1 LYSWRE
7 RYGCANEHNGRVPR
21 DFWLEDWEK
30 QAIIGFH
37 RKNPLEGYRRLTF
50 MIVVLA
56 NSEVADNL
64 GVALLP
70 SIPLFASV
78 AGAGGGFLGFLSPP
92 RYLVWVASFL
102 YWAKMKG
109 RRRSAALHSGPDSA
123 FGSHPCV
130 ALSSGRQLDGKA
142 FVGPPPLWPIRDKS
156 QGARGTASPH

>member
-1 LYSWRE
+1 M
-7 RYGCANEHNGRVPR
+7 RY
-21 DFWLEDWEK
+21 
-30 QAIIGFH
+30 
-37 RKNPLEGYRRLTF
+37 
-50 MIVVLA
+50 
-56 NSEVADNL
+56 NL
-64 GVALLP
+64 LFFVMVGL
-70 SIPLFASV
+70 LFAL
-78 AGAGGGFLGFLSPP
+78 GAPVGRAQDEPPKVLDASEEVQRTFLPP

-123 FGSHPCV
+123 LGSHPCV